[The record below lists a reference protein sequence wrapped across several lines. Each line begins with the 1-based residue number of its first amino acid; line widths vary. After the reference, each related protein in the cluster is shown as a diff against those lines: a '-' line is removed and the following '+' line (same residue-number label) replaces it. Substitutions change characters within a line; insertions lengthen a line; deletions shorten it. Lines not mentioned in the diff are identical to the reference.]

1 MSWLSAL
8 RGVRRGR
15 KGGFKRQTQL
25 PFSYVAPAALLK
37 HTRHACRA
45 SLVQALSA
53 AMHVG
58 AARFSC
64 STSAAAA
71 APAPEKVE
79 EGRVK
84 TDLEFRL
91 GMSQ

>member
-8 RGVRRGR
+8 RGVRRG
-15 KGGFKRQTQL
+15 KKEGGGFKRQTQL

-37 HTRHACRA
+37 HTRHACWA

-53 AMHVG
+53 AASAAMHVG
-58 AARFSC
+58 AAQFSR

-71 APAPEKVE
+71 APPPAQTPQSRAGK
-79 EGRVK
+79 
-84 TDLEFRL
+84 
-91 GMSQ
+91 SQD

>member
-25 PFSYVAPAALLK
+25 PFSYLAPAALLK
-37 HTRHACRA
+37 HTRHACWA

-53 AMHVG
+53 AASAAMRAG
-58 AARFSC
+58 AAQLSR

-71 APAPEKVE
+71 APPPAQ
-79 EGRVK
+79 
-84 TDLEFRL
+84 
-91 GMSQ
+91 S